1 MRSAIENTMRWC
13 IAISPRNSS
22 SAIAIYALDP
32 RLYADLSQWDAK
44 SLARR
49 RIEGS
54 HVGQGAAAYRQRLLE
69 HFDSVRGIRQASP
82 DALTAVV
89 SAATAEEIRRHFES
103 ERLPDRVTS
112 ISVLP

>member
-1 MRSAIENTMRWC
+1 MRCKKFWPSENRGQ
-13 IAISPRNSS
+13 PRRTGGG
-22 SAIAIYALDP
+22 P
-32 RLYADLSQWDAK
+32 RT
-44 SLARR
+44 
-49 RIEGS
+49 
-54 HVGQGAAAYRQRLLE
+54 RQRLLE
-69 HFDSVRGIRQASP
+69 HFGSVRGIRQASP